1 MGKRNKR
8 NSQIKSKPDFLS
20 SLAGLSLEEL
30 DSIQKAAPMAFQS
43 KLQSALSS
51 NDTEEL
57 LKANL
62 YLGEINKTSPHIQSV
77 FFDPNDLAGNGK
89 GFKDSKGALS
99 FSTLRRMGDIYII
112 RAIVNTRIEQVQN
125 FLHFSEDEQKEGYTI
140 RRKKSLFKE
149 EKEDELSNE
158 DKRKIE
164 NIVKFLENGG
174 WNEKWDNIDS
184 FQEFVRKITFD
195 SLTLDQLAFEI
206 VRSRDWELK
215 KFRAIDASLIRFLD
229 TVDPRQREA
238 FEGYRFKGYLPR
250 YCMVWDD
257 MIIHNPMTKEPI
269 LYYPWELGFG
279 IRNKTSNIRKNGYGT
294 SELETLVE
302 IITWILWGMS
312 YNGLF
317 FKQGSQ
323 PKGFINVKNANIS
336 PSTLNEF
343 RQAWMQTMRGVENSH
358 RVPVINGIDL
368 EWVDL
373 QKCLHPESNVITREG
388 NKTLSDLLGSEKEV
402 FNEIWDGKKFTKA
415 RIYKTQVKKVFGL
428 ELKNR
433 LKIRT
438 SDNHRFLVLR
448 NNKFEWVERKDL
460 VRDDYVLVNKN
471 VVEQEECNSLFYKG
485 KEVESDLFDLIG
497 WIIGDG
503 YIDTGNKSRK
513 TIHTF
518 YHPTKEDDIIE
529 YHLSLCE
536 KYGINAKKYIQN
548 FSESQLEK
556 EKARGKFKTLSPYQI
571 RIIICDCE
579 FYDWFRALGFNNS
592 KQKKNVASFLYSTK
606 SEYRCAFLRGWFSAD
621 GHCDYQSGYRIN
633 LACSNHELQQQCRE
647 LLICEGIQCTSFEE
661 KQNSKGLS
669 KTRKD
674 SVLLIRNTEL
684 FIEKIGFLQQYKNDS
699 LPEKKKSWYIKDDAP
714 KEYIMYLATELRLYY
729 KNLSKEEQCLSW
741 LERHDIQNIGKG
753 HQKASL
759 SKVLYY
765 AKKIGYQ
772 LPQEL
777 IDFNMIQIKNLWEEN
792 DFVEMVDVEMYNEN
806 HQFIS
811 NGILVHNCNRD
822 MEFNEWLKFLVIM
835 SCSVYRIDPTELGFQ
850 FKDQAQIFGQDGQK
864 ARLQHSREKGLK
876 PILIFLE
883 NVITKYIVSELDE
896 DFEFSFTG
904 IEVEDEEAQ
913 VKLDAEKLEKGM
925 VAMQDIFQKYSGR
938 PLDPENDIIINQVY
952 QTAKQAEQQQQM
964 YGASVPG
971 ESEEAGV
978 PNDEESFSENPFDKY
993 KSFDNNPILAE
1004 AINYYKTNLYK

>member
-89 GFKDSKGALS
+89 GFKDSKGVLS

-257 MIIHNPMTKEPI
+257 MIIRNPMTKEPI

-368 EWVDL
+368 EWIDL
-373 QKCLHPESNVITREG
+373 QKG
-388 NKTLSDLLGSEKEV
+388 
-402 FNEIWDGKKFTKA
+402 
-415 RIYKTQVKKVFGL
+415 
-428 ELKNR
+428 
-433 LKIRT
+433 
-438 SDNHRFLVLR
+438 
-448 NNKFEWVERKDL
+448 
-460 VRDDYVLVNKN
+460 
-471 VVEQEECNSLFYKG
+471 
-485 KEVESDLFDLIG
+485 
-497 WIIGDG
+497 
-503 YIDTGNKSRK
+503 
-513 TIHTF
+513 
-518 YHPTKEDDIIE
+518 
-529 YHLSLCE
+529 
-536 KYGINAKKYIQN
+536 
-548 FSESQLEK
+548 
-556 EKARGKFKTLSPYQI
+556 
-571 RIIICDCE
+571 
-579 FYDWFRALGFNNS
+579 
-592 KQKKNVASFLYSTK
+592 
-606 SEYRCAFLRGWFSAD
+606 
-621 GHCDYQSGYRIN
+621 
-633 LACSNHELQQQCRE
+633 
-647 LLICEGIQCTSFEE
+647 
-661 KQNSKGLS
+661 
-669 KTRKD
+669 
-674 SVLLIRNTEL
+674 
-684 FIEKIGFLQQYKNDS
+684 
-699 LPEKKKSWYIKDDAP
+699 
-714 KEYIMYLATELRLYY
+714 
-729 KNLSKEEQCLSW
+729 
-741 LERHDIQNIGKG
+741 
-753 HQKASL
+753 
-759 SKVLYY
+759 
-765 AKKIGYQ
+765 
-772 LPQEL
+772 
-777 IDFNMIQIKNLWEEN
+777 
-792 DFVEMVDVEMYNEN
+792 
-806 HQFIS
+806 
-811 NGILVHNCNRD
+811 NRD
-822 MEFNEWLKFLVIM
+822 MEFNDWLKFLVIM

-850 FKDQAQIFGQDGQK
+850 FKDQTQIFGQDGQK

>member
-1 MGKRNKR
+1 MGKGNKR

-174 WNEKWDNIDS
+174 WNEKWDNLDS

-195 SLTLDQLAFEI
+195 SLTLDQLAFEV

-336 PSTLNEF
+336 QSTLNEF
-343 RQAWMQTMRGVENSH
+343 RQAWMQTMMGVSNSH
-358 RVPVINGIDL
+358 RTPIINGIDL
-368 EWVDL
+368 EWIDL
-373 QKCLHPESNVITREG
+373 Q
-388 NKTLSDLLGSEKEV
+388 
-402 FNEIWDGKKFTKA
+402 
-415 RIYKTQVKKVFGL
+415 
-428 ELKNR
+428 
-433 LKIRT
+433 
-438 SDNHRFLVLR
+438 R
-448 NNKFEWVERKDL
+448 N
-460 VRDDYVLVNKN
+460 
-471 VVEQEECNSLFYKG
+471 
-485 KEVESDLFDLIG
+485 
-497 WIIGDG
+497 
-503 YIDTGNKSRK
+503 
-513 TIHTF
+513 
-518 YHPTKEDDIIE
+518 
-529 YHLSLCE
+529 
-536 KYGINAKKYIQN
+536 
-548 FSESQLEK
+548 
-556 EKARGKFKTLSPYQI
+556 
-571 RIIICDCE
+571 
-579 FYDWFRALGFNNS
+579 
-592 KQKKNVASFLYSTK
+592 
-606 SEYRCAFLRGWFSAD
+606 
-621 GHCDYQSGYRIN
+621 
-633 LACSNHELQQQCRE
+633 
-647 LLICEGIQCTSFEE
+647 
-661 KQNSKGLS
+661 
-669 KTRKD
+669 
-674 SVLLIRNTEL
+674 
-684 FIEKIGFLQQYKNDS
+684 
-699 LPEKKKSWYIKDDAP
+699 
-714 KEYIMYLATELRLYY
+714 
-729 KNLSKEEQCLSW
+729 
-741 LERHDIQNIGKG
+741 
-753 HQKASL
+753 
-759 SKVLYY
+759 
-765 AKKIGYQ
+765 
-772 LPQEL
+772 
-777 IDFNMIQIKNLWEEN
+777 
-792 DFVEMVDVEMYNEN
+792 
-806 HQFIS
+806 
-811 NGILVHNCNRD
+811 NRD